1 MRRSR
6 FIVFPLALGGLL
18 VAAVP
23 AFAHAHLDHA
33 VPAVSGKVAEAP
45 AQLELFFTEGVV
57 PHFCRIEL
65 LDPHG
70 KQVKTGAPETAKAN
84 SERAARRP
92 AEARGRHLHR
102 RLARHLRGLAQDE
115 GQLQVHGGA
124 LSGQGAPS
132 VPAG

>member
-6 FIVFPLALGGLL
+6 FVVFPLALGGLL

-33 VPAVSGKVAEAP
+33 VPAMSGTVAQAP

-57 PHFCRIEL
+57 PHFCRVEL

-70 KQVKTGAPETAKAN
+70 KQVKTGAPETAKGN
-84 SERAARRP
+84 TSELLVALPKLAAGTYTVDWH
-92 AEARGRHLHR
+92 ATSEDSHKTKGSYKFTVEH
-102 RLARHLRGLAQDE
+102 
-115 GQLQVHGGA
+115 
-124 LSGQGAPS
+124 
-132 VPAG
+132 